1 MPRFRSGPLEWAV
14 ASILLLGL
22 IALWVQPGY
31 AWVPLTIMGFAIGYY
46 AGRRSSAN
54 PRDR

>member
-14 ASILLLGL
+14 AGILLLGL
-22 IALWVQPGY
+22 IALWVLPSY
-31 AWVPLTIMGFAIGYY
+31 AWVPLTIMGFAVGYY
-46 AGRRSSAN
+46 AGRRSPPN